1 MDAEL
6 APLSWTHLVETWRV
20 HLLPTVIGV
29 LLLATY
35 LGLRLAA
42 RRGSWLR
49 TASFV
54 TGIAVWWLATCSGL
68 AVYGEAVFWVHMVLH
83 LVLIMVVPALLVLGS
98 PLQTLSAAL
107 DGDDG
112 DEGDGGGGRV
122 RAVLATW
129 PVSALTHPA
138 TGLAAY
144 TAVIVGTHLTGF
156 MDQMMSRPWTSG
168 LEELLYVGSGWLLL
182 APLLGQEPLRWRLP
196 GLGRIAVLLVAMV
209 PDTVVG
215 ITLMQ
220 TQRNPFPAMLSGA
233 GWRPD
238 PVLDVQ
244 TGGAIMWVG
253 GDGLMMVLAVGVA
266 LAVLTR
272 REQRS
277 RPLGDWLEGV
287 RRDTLAG
294 LATDDAIRGS
304 DVDEDERALEAYNRM
319 LRRRAGH
326 ER

>member
-1 MDAEL
+1 MHADL
-6 APLSWTHLVETWRV
+6 APLTWGHLVDTWRV
-20 HLLPTVIGV
+20 HLLPTVVCV
-29 LLLATY
+29 LLLTAY
-35 LGLRLAA
+35 LALRLAA
-42 RRGSWLR
+42 GRGSWLR

-54 TGIAVWWLATCSGL
+54 TGVVVLWLATCSGL

-83 LVLIMVVPALLVLGS
+83 LVLIMVVPALLVLGA
-98 PLQTLSAAL
+98 PLETLAVAL
-107 DGDDG
+107 DGDG
-112 DEGDGGGGRV
+112 AGDGEGGRV
-122 RAVLATW
+122 RAALRSW
-129 PVSALTHPA
+129 PVSALTHPG

-156 MDQMMSRPWTSG
+156 MDQMMTRPWTTG

-182 APLLGQEPLRWRLP
+182 VPLLGQEPLRWRLP

-215 ITLMQ
+215 ITLLQ

-244 TGGAIMWVG
+244 TGGAVMWVG
-253 GDGLMMVLAVGVA
+253 GDGLMMVMAVGVA
-266 LAVLTR
+266 LALLTR
-272 REQRS
+272 RGQRV

-294 LATDDAIRGS
+294 MAASDEAIRGS

-319 LRRRAGH
+319 LRRRAGQD
-326 ER
+326 R